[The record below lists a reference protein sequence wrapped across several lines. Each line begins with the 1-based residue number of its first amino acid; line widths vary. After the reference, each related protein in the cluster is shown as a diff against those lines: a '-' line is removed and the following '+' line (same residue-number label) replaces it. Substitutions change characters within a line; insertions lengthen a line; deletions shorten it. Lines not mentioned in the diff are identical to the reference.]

1 MFVSIG
7 KAALYYGVSVSTMRR
22 WDNASQLK
30 SLFRTLGGHRRY
42 QLNQIAEHTEKLD
55 NLQVIAYARVSGSK
69 QRKEL
74 ENQVQAIKNYVKN
87 QNWQLLKIYR
97 DIGSGMN
104 EERKNFQ
111 KMLQDLPIYR
121 PYAIIST
128 YSDRLAR
135 FGIRVIQSYCHAFS
149 SKLIHINMKKKKS
162 VEEGLVEDMIA
173 LVTSFAGKLHRRRRG
188 KVLTN

>member
-1 MFVSIG
+1 M
-7 KAALYYGVSVSTMRR
+7 
-22 WDNASQLK
+22 
-30 SLFRTLGGHRRY
+30 
-42 QLNQIAEHTEKLD
+42 
-55 NLQVIAYARVSGSK
+55 IAYARVSGSK

-74 ENQVQAIKNYVKN
+74 ENQVQAIKNYVKK
-87 QNWQLLKIYR
+87 QNWQLLKIYK

-135 FGIRVIQSYCHAFS
+135 FGTRIIQSYCHAFS
-149 SKLIHINMKKKKS
+149 SKLIHINMKEKKS

-173 LVTSFAGKLHRRRRG
+173 LVTSFAGKLHRSRRG